1 MFLRAKL
8 ALFAKSAK
16 TNLFGC
22 VNDIDNVVAQLL
34 ALSNDVH
41 VVDSELITV
50 NLVVYVVDVLTL
62 QLVAIVVDFVF
73 DVV

>member
-41 VVDSELITV
+41 VVDSELIAV
-50 NLVVYVVDVLTL
+50 NLVVYVVDVLAL

>member
-8 ALFAKSAK
+8 ALFVKSAK
-16 TNLFGC
+16 ANLFGC
-22 VNDIDNVVAQLL
+22 VNDIDNVVAQFL

-41 VVDSELITV
+41 VVDSELIAV
-50 NLVVYVVDVLTL
+50 NLVVYVVDVLAL
-62 QLVAIVVDFVF
+62 QLVAIVIDFVF